1 MGDEQGS
8 EAEMGNRHGPGKKKK
23 KAYVS
28 NGDGEVSDAESDYR
42 YVSIIDVNPPPSQ
55 YGSAAEESLYRS
67 IEVNSPNGHNGEVSV
82 SANSGEVL
90 KCSVIIGE
98 QPLENGHS
106 VSRISV
112 NGDFDKF
119 MMDPAEH
126 FRTPNGSSS
135 FIEGVSD
142 GEPSEE
148 INGVQERL
156 PGLDSVDG
164 SLQEE
169 VERVVREKL
178 KRQRSGSSDYW
189 NHDDSDDHCIV
200 DFLDKINDHAEAR
213 LAAKRQ
219 ARAEAR
225 EIRMRELERMQR
237 ESEDGDKVHDIYSTP
252 DAVNRSV
259 RAGSVATP
267 RSLLSSNNSYH
278 SSRRSSEDSL
288 EEVNSMRDVRHELK
302 ELEEKFR
309 KAMIANAQLDNEKAA
324 VAYQVDLFKDRYEE
338 LEEQNL
344 QLLREHKETC
354 RQLEHTKRHRTKLQE
369 DLEVT
374 NTQLTELVQLIQ
386 EKGLVVVEGDC
397 SSSDEESEEAE
408 PRPKKRPK
416 KALVSA
422 EVADVLQQGSGS
434 LDVRL
439 KKFVEERNELV
450 DELRRVKMEL
460 EEERAHS
467 RGRHTNGPTD
477 DSEDIQRE
485 ANKLLGD
492 YKFKLQ
498 KAEQDVNTLQAT
510 VARLE
515 SQVVRY
521 KSAAE
526 TSEKLEDE
534 LKLEKRKLQRELREA
549 QARVEELETSH
560 SHLQRRLDKL
570 KNAKSA
576 LLKDL

>member
-1 MGDEQGS
+1 MDNAAGRRRDRTGS
-8 EAEMGNRHGPGKKKK
+8 KH
-23 KAYVS
+23 
-28 NGDGEVSDAESDYR
+28 
-42 YVSIIDVNPPPSQ
+42 
-55 YGSAAEESLYRS
+55 SA
-67 IEVNSPNGHNGEVSV
+67 
-82 SANSGEVL
+82 
-90 KCSVIIGE
+90 
-98 QPLENGHS
+98 LE
-106 VSRISV
+106 
-112 NGDFDKF
+112 DQ
-119 MMDPAEH
+119 A
-126 FRTPNGSSS
+126 
-135 FIEGVSD
+135 
-142 GEPSEE
+142 
-148 INGVQERL
+148 
-156 PGLDSVDG
+156 LD
-164 SLQEE
+164 QIAKE
-169 VERVVREKL
+169 
-178 KRQRSGSSDYW
+178 
-189 NHDDSDDHCIV
+189 
-200 DFLDKINDHAEAR
+200 AEAR

-237 ESEDGDKVHDIYSTP
+237 ESEDGDKVYDIYSTP

-259 RAGSVATP
+259 RASSVATP

-288 EEVNSMRDVRHELK
+288 EEVNSIRDVRHELK

-309 KAMIANAQLDNEKAA
+309 KAMITNAQLDNEKSAA
-324 VAYQVDLFKDRYEE
+324 LYQVDLFKDKYEE

-354 RQLEHTKRHRTKLQE
+354 RQLDQTKRHGSKLQA
-369 DLEVT
+369 DLDVT
-374 NTQLTELVQLIQ
+374 QTQLSELLQLIQ
-386 EKGLVVVEGDC
+386 EKGLVVVEGDV
-397 SSSDEESEEAE
+397 SSDEESDGSESQG
-408 PRPKKRPK
+408 RTQDKRPR

-439 KKFVEERNELV
+439 KKFVEERNELM
-450 DELRRVKMEL
+450 DELRRVKMQL
-460 EEERAHS
+460 EEERS
-467 RGRHTNGPTD
+467 QRGRHLNGPAD
-477 DSEDIQRE
+477 DSDDFQRE

-498 KAEQDVNTLQAT
+498 KAEQDVNTLQAN

-549 QARVEELETSH
+549 QSRVEELETSH
-560 SHLQRRLDKL
+560 SHLQKRLDKL